1 MLNYKSITIMAQ
13 LSISFGLEFS
23 NQVMNN
29 QVNVKVSHRFS
40 NTANEHDLNWG
51 DIYEEYVD
59 FEYTSQSWK

>member
-13 LSISFGLEFS
+13 LTISFGFEFC
-23 NQVMNN
+23 NQAMNH
-29 QVNVKVSHRFS
+29 QANVKVSHRFS
-40 NTANEHDLNWG
+40 NTANESDVNWG